1 MCVKNNSDELI
12 SINIAH
18 LSLFCVILPFKSNQA
33 MIDQNFIKLYQESF
47 KAHWNNKAL
56 TDYEDPDELY
66 YSDVAREIARIHII
80 YDKMH
85 IRKGDKIAI
94 VGRNSSKWVMAYMA
108 TITYGAVVVP
118 ILQDFN
124 ANDIHHIVNHSE
136 AVILYVSDFIWE
148 NLEEDKMPELRAVF
162 SLNDYRCICQRDGE
176 TVQKMLK
183 TVDQE
188 FRVRYPNGFNRECVK
203 FASVANSD
211 LILLNY
217 TSGTTG
223 FTKGVMLTANNLAG
237 NVLFALRT
245 GIMNAKTR
253 IVSFLPLAHAYGCAF
268 EFLSPLASGGHI
280 TLLGKIRSP
289 KVLLQAMA
297 EVKPTIILTVP
308 LILEKIYKKQVQPV
322 INQRTI
328 RWALNIPL
336 LDSKIMNTIQKK
348 LVAAFGGEFEQIIVG
363 GAPLNPEVEE
373 FLLKIKFPLTVGYG
387 MTECAPLIS
396 YSYYKEYE
404 PNTCGKILDGME
416 VRIDH
421 KDPQT
426 GVGEICVRGENV
438 MQGYYKNDDAT
449 KTSFD
454 ADGWFHTGD
463 LGTVDENGVI
473 AIRGRS
479 KTMILGPSGQ
489 NIYPEE
495 IEAKLNNMPFVMESL
510 VVDQDGR
517 LVALVYPDYEGVDG
531 SQIRHEDL
539 ETIMEENRNSLNK
552 ELASYSSIAKIVLY
566 PNEFEKTPKKSI
578 KRYLY
583 SNAIK

>member
-1 MCVKNNSDELI
+1 
-12 SINIAH
+12 
-18 LSLFCVILPFKSNQA
+18 
-33 MIDQNFIKLYQESF
+33 MIDQNLIKLYEQSF
-47 KAHWNNKAL
+47 ISHWGNKAL
-56 TDYEDPDELY
+56 TDYEQSEALY
-66 YSDVAREIARIHII
+66 YSDVAKEIARLHII
-80 YDKMH
+80 YEKMH

-94 VGRNSSKWVMAYMA
+94 VGRNSTKWVMAYMA
-108 TITYGAVVVP
+108 AITYGAVVVP

-136 AVILYVSDFIWE
+136 SVLLYVSDFIWE

-162 SLNDYRCICQRDGE
+162 SLNDYRCICQHDGE
-176 TVQKMLK
+176 TVQKMLR

-188 FRVRYPNGFNRECVK
+188 FQQRYPKGFTKEDVK
-203 FASVANSD
+203 YAEVDNSE
-211 LILLNY
+211 LVLLNY

-223 FTKGVMLTANNLAG
+223 FTKGVMLSANNLAG
-237 NVLFALRT
+237 NIMFALRT
-245 GIMNAKTR
+245 GIMNDKTR

-268 EFLSPLASGGHI
+268 EFLSPLAAGGHV

-308 LILEKIYKKQVQPV
+308 LILEKIYKKQVQPI
-322 INQRTI
+322 INQRSI
-328 RWALNIPL
+328 RWALNIPI
-336 LDSKIMNTIQKK
+336 LDNRILSTINKK
-348 LVAAFGGEFEQIIVG
+348 LEAAFGGEFEQVIVG

-396 YSYYKEYE
+396 YSYFSEYKH
-404 PNTCGKILDGME
+404 NTCGKILDGME
-416 VRIDH
+416 VKIDH
-421 KDPQT
+421 KDAQT

-438 MQGYYKNDDAT
+438 MIGYFKNDEAT
-449 KTSFD
+449 NAAFD

-463 LGTVDENGVI
+463 LGTVDENGMI

-510 VVDQDGR
+510 VIENEGR

-531 SQIRHEDL
+531 TQIRQEDL
-539 ETIMEENRNSLNK
+539 ETVMEENRKMLNS
-552 ELASYSSIAKIVLY
+552 ELSSYSSVAKIVLY
-566 PNEFEKTPKKSI
+566 PNEFEKTPKKSV

-583 SNAIK
+583 ANAIK

>member
-1 MCVKNNSDELI
+1 
-12 SINIAH
+12 
-18 LSLFCVILPFKSNQA
+18 
-33 MIDQNFIKLYQESF
+33 MIDQNLIKLYEQSF
-47 KAHWNNKAL
+47 ISHWDNKAL
-56 TDYEDPDELY
+56 TDYGNSGALN
-66 YSDVAREIARIHII
+66 YSDVAKEIARIHII
-80 YDKMH
+80 YEKMH
-85 IRKGDKIAI
+85 IRRGDKIAI
-94 VGRNSSKWVMAYMA
+94 VGRNSTKWVMAYMA

-136 AVILYVSDFIWE
+136 SVVLYVSDFIWE

-162 SLNDYRCICQRDGE
+162 SLDDYRCICQHDGE
-176 TVQKMLK
+176 TVQKMLR
-183 TVDQE
+183 TVDSE
-188 FRVRYPNGFNRECVK
+188 FQQRYPKGFGKADVK
-203 FASVANSD
+203 YAVVDNSE
-211 LILLNY
+211 LVLLNY

-223 FTKGVMLTANNLAG
+223 FTKGVMLSANNLAG

-245 GIMNAKTR
+245 GIMNDKTR

-289 KVLLQAMA
+289 KVLLQAMS

-308 LILEKIYKKQVQPV
+308 LILEKIYKKQVQPI
-322 INQRTI
+322 INQRAI
-328 RWALNIPL
+328 RWALNIPI
-336 LDSKIMNTIQKK
+336 LDSRILSTINKK
-348 LVAAFGGEFEQIIVG
+348 LEAAFGGEFEQVIVG

-396 YSYYKEYE
+396 YSYFKEYVH
-404 PNTCGKILDGME
+404 NTCGKVLDGME
-416 VRIDH
+416 VKIDN

-426 GVGEICVRGENV
+426 EVGEICVRGENV
-438 MQGYYKNDDAT
+438 MLGYFKNDEAT
-449 KTSFD
+449 KVAFD

-463 LGTVDENGVI
+463 LGTVDANGVI

-510 VVDQDGR
+510 VVENDGR

-531 SQIRHEDL
+531 TQIRQEDL
-539 ETIMEENRNSLNK
+539 ETVMEENRKMLNS
-552 ELASYSSIAKIVLY
+552 ELSSYSSVAKIMLY

>member
-1 MCVKNNSDELI
+1 
-12 SINIAH
+12 
-18 LSLFCVILPFKSNQA
+18 
-33 MIDQNFIKLYQESF
+33 MIDQNLIKIYEQSFIS
-47 KAHWNNKAL
+47 HWDNKAL
-56 TDYEDPDELY
+56 TDYGEQDVLLY
-66 YSDVAREIARIHII
+66 ADVAKGVARLHII
-80 YDKMH
+80 YEKMH

-94 VGRNSSKWVMAYMA
+94 VGRNSTKWVMAYMA

-136 AVILYVSDFIWE
+136 AALLFVSDFIWE

-162 SLNDYRCICQRDGE
+162 SLNDYRCICQHDGE
-176 TVQKMLK
+176 TVQKMLL
-183 TVDQE
+183 TVDRE
-188 FRVRYPNGFNRECVK
+188 FNQRYPKGFGREDVK
-203 FASVANSD
+203 YAEVDNSE
-211 LILLNY
+211 LVLLNY

-223 FTKGVMLTANNLAG
+223 FTKGVMISANNLAG
-237 NVLFALRT
+237 NVLFALHT
-245 GIMNAKTR
+245 GIMNDRTR

-268 EFLSPLASGGHI
+268 EFLSPLASGGFV
-280 TLLGKIRSP
+280 TLLGKVRSP
-289 KVLLQAMA
+289 KVLLQAMS

-322 INQRTI
+322 LNQRAV
-328 RWALNIPL
+328 RWALNVPI
-336 LDSKIMNTIQKK
+336 LDHRILGTINKK
-348 LVAAFGGEFEQIIVG
+348 LEAAFGGEFEQVIVG

-396 YSYYKEYE
+396 YSYYKEYV
-404 PNTCGKILDGME
+404 PGTCGKVLEGMA
-416 VRIDH
+416 VKIDN
-421 KDPQT
+421 KDPLT
-426 GVGEICVRGENV
+426 GVGEVCVRGENV
-438 MQGYYKNDDAT
+438 MLGYYKNEDAT
-449 KTSFD
+449 KAAFD

-473 AIRGRS
+473 AIRGRC

-510 VVDQDGR
+510 VVEKEGR

-531 SQIRHEDL
+531 SQIRQEDL
-539 ETIMEENRNSLNK
+539 ETVMDENRKLLNS
-552 ELASYSSIAKIVLY
+552 ELASYSSVTKIVLY

-583 SNAIK
+583 SNAIQ

>member
-1 MCVKNNSDELI
+1 
-12 SINIAH
+12 
-18 LSLFCVILPFKSNQA
+18 
-33 MIDQNFIKLYQESF
+33 MIDQNLIKLYEQSF
-47 KAHWNNKAL
+47 ISHWDNKAL
-56 TDYEDPDELY
+56 TDYGNSGALN
-66 YSDVAREIARIHII
+66 YSDVAKEIARIHII
-80 YDKMH
+80 YEKMH
-85 IRKGDKIAI
+85 IRRGDKIAI
-94 VGRNSSKWVMAYMA
+94 VGRNSTKWVMAYMA

-136 AVILYVSDFIWE
+136 SVVLYVSDFIWE

-162 SLNDYRCICQRDGE
+162 SLDDYRCICQHDGE
-176 TVQKMLK
+176 TVQKMLR
-183 TVDQE
+183 TVDSE
-188 FRVRYPNGFNRECVK
+188 FQQRYPKGFGKADVK
-203 FASVANSD
+203 YAAVDNSE
-211 LILLNY
+211 LVLLNY

-223 FTKGVMLTANNLAG
+223 FTKGVMLSANNLAG

-245 GIMNAKTR
+245 GIMNDKTR

-289 KVLLQAMA
+289 KVLLQAMS

-308 LILEKIYKKQVQPV
+308 LILEKIYKKQVQPI
-322 INQRTI
+322 INQRAI
-328 RWALNIPL
+328 RWALNIPI
-336 LDSKIMNTIQKK
+336 LDSRILSTINKK
-348 LVAAFGGEFEQIIVG
+348 LEAAFGGEFEQVIVG

-396 YSYYKEYE
+396 YSYFKEYVH
-404 PNTCGKILDGME
+404 NTCGKVLDGME
-416 VRIDH
+416 VKIDN

-426 GVGEICVRGENV
+426 EVGEICVRGENV
-438 MQGYYKNDDAT
+438 MLGYFKNDEAT
-449 KTSFD
+449 KVAFD

-463 LGTVDENGVI
+463 LGTVDANGVI

-510 VVDQDGR
+510 VVENDGR

-531 SQIRHEDL
+531 TQIRQEDL
-539 ETIMEENRNSLNK
+539 ETVMEENRKMLNS
-552 ELASYSSIAKIVLY
+552 ELSSYSSVAKIMLY

>member
-1 MCVKNNSDELI
+1 
-12 SINIAH
+12 
-18 LSLFCVILPFKSNQA
+18 
-33 MIDQNFIKLYQESF
+33 MIDQNLIKLYEQSF
-47 KAHWNNKAL
+47 TSHWDNKAL
-56 TDYEDPDELY
+56 TDYGNSEALC
-66 YSDVAREIARIHII
+66 YSDVAKEIARIHII
-80 YDKMH
+80 YEKMH

-94 VGRNSSKWVMAYMA
+94 VGRNSTKWVMAYMA

-136 AVILYVSDFIWE
+136 SVVLYVSDFIWE

-162 SLNDYRCICQRDGE
+162 SLDDYRCICQHDGE
-176 TVQKMLK
+176 TVQKMLRA
-183 TVDQE
+183 VDSE
-188 FRVRYPNGFNRECVK
+188 FQQRYPKGFGKADVK
-203 FASVANSD
+203 YAEVDNSG
-211 LILLNY
+211 LVLLNY

-223 FTKGVMLTANNLAG
+223 FTKGVMLSANNLAG
-237 NVLFALRT
+237 NIMFALRT
-245 GIMNAKTR
+245 GIMNDKTR

-268 EFLSPLASGGHI
+268 EFLSPLASGGHV

-289 KVLLQAMA
+289 KVLLQAMS

-308 LILEKIYKKQVQPV
+308 LILEKIYKKQVQPI
-322 INQRTI
+322 INQRAI
-328 RWALNIPL
+328 RWALNIPI
-336 LDSKIMNTIQKK
+336 LDSRILSTINKK
-348 LVAAFGGEFEQIIVG
+348 LEAAFGGEFEQVIVG

-396 YSYYKEYE
+396 YSYFKEYIH
-404 PNTCGKILDGME
+404 NTCGKILDGME
-416 VRIDH
+416 VKIDN

-426 GVGEICVRGENV
+426 EVGEICVRGENV
-438 MQGYYKNDDAT
+438 MLGYYKNEEAT
-449 KTSFD
+449 KAAFD
-454 ADGWFHTGD
+454 TDGWFHTGD
-463 LGTVDENGVI
+463 LGTVDSNGVI
-473 AIRGRS
+473 AIRGRC

-510 VVDQDGR
+510 VVENDGR

-531 SQIRHEDL
+531 TQIRQEDL
-539 ETIMEENRNSLNK
+539 ETVMEENRKMLNSG
-552 ELASYSSIAKIVLY
+552 LASYSSVAKIMLY

>member
-1 MCVKNNSDELI
+1 
-12 SINIAH
+12 
-18 LSLFCVILPFKSNQA
+18 
-33 MIDQNFIKLYQESF
+33 MIDQNLIKIYEQSFIS
-47 KAHWNNKAL
+47 HWDNKAL
-56 TDYEDPDELY
+56 TDYGEPQILC
-66 YSDVAREIARIHII
+66 YSDVAKEIARLHII
-80 YDKMH
+80 YEKMH

-94 VGRNSSKWVMAYMA
+94 VGRNSTKWVMAYMA

-136 AVILYVSDFIWE
+136 SVLLFVSDFIWE

-162 SLNDYRCICQRDGE
+162 SLNDYRCICQHDGE
-176 TVQKMLK
+176 TVQKMLL
-183 TVDQE
+183 TVNQE
-188 FRVRYPNGFNRECVK
+188 FRQRYPKGFSREDVK
-203 FASVANSD
+203 YAEVDNAE
-211 LILLNY
+211 LVLLNY

-223 FTKGVMLTANNLAG
+223 FTKGVMLSANNLAG
-237 NVLFALRT
+237 NVMFALHT
-245 GIMNAKTR
+245 GIMNDKTR

-268 EFLSPLASGGHI
+268 EFLSPLAAGGHV

-289 KVLLQAMA
+289 KVLLQAMS

-322 INQRTI
+322 LNQRAV
-328 RWALNIPL
+328 RWALNIPI
-336 LDSKIMNTIQKK
+336 LDHRILGTINKR
-348 LVAAFGGEFEQIIVG
+348 LEAAFGGEFEQVIVG
-363 GAPLNPEVEE
+363 GAPLNPEVEN

-396 YSYYKEYE
+396 YSYYKEYI
-404 PNTCGKILDGME
+404 PNTCGKVLEGME
-416 VRIDH
+416 IKLDN

-438 MQGYYKNDDAT
+438 MLGYYKNEDAT
-449 KTSFD
+449 KTVFD
-454 ADGWFHTGD
+454 DGNWFHTGD
-463 LGTVDENGVI
+463 LGTVDDNGVI
-473 AIRGRS
+473 AIRGRC

-510 VVDQDGR
+510 VVEKDGR

-531 SQIRHEDL
+531 SQIRQEDL
-539 ETIMEENRNSLNK
+539 ETVMEENRKLLNS
-552 ELASYSSIAKIVLY
+552 ELASYSSVVKIVLY

-583 SNAIK
+583 PNSIK

>member
-1 MCVKNNSDELI
+1 
-12 SINIAH
+12 
-18 LSLFCVILPFKSNQA
+18 
-33 MIDQNFIKLYQESF
+33 
-47 KAHWNNKAL
+47 
-56 TDYEDPDELY
+56 
-66 YSDVAREIARIHII
+66 
-80 YDKMH
+80 
-85 IRKGDKIAI
+85 
-94 VGRNSSKWVMAYMA
+94 MAYMA

-136 AVILYVSDFIWE
+136 SVVLYVSDFIWE

-162 SLNDYRCICQRDGE
+162 SLDDYRCICQHDGE
-176 TVQKMLK
+176 TVQKMLR
-183 TVDQE
+183 TVDSE
-188 FRVRYPNGFNRECVK
+188 FRQRYPKGFGKTDVK
-203 FASVANSD
+203 YADVDNSE
-211 LILLNY
+211 LVLLNY

-223 FTKGVMLTANNLAG
+223 FTKGVMLSANNLAG
-237 NVLFALRT
+237 NVMFALRT
-245 GIMNAKTR
+245 GIMNDKTR

-289 KVLLQAMA
+289 KVLLQAMS

-308 LILEKIYKKQVQPV
+308 LILEKIYKKQVQPI

-328 RWALNIPL
+328 RWALNIPI
-336 LDSKIMNTIQKK
+336 LDNRILSTINKK
-348 LVAAFGGEFEQIIVG
+348 LEAAFGGEFEQIIVG

-396 YSYYKEYE
+396 YSYFQEYIH
-404 PNTCGKILDGME
+404 NTCGKILDGME
-416 VRIDH
+416 VKIDN
-421 KDPQT
+421 KDLQT

-438 MQGYYKNDDAT
+438 MLGYYKNEEAT
-449 KTSFD
+449 KAAFD

-463 LGTVDENGVI
+463 LGTVDSNGVI
-473 AIRGRS
+473 AIRGRC

-510 VVDQDGR
+510 VVENDGR
-517 LVALVYPDYEGVDG
+517 LEALVYPDYEGVDG
-531 SQIRHEDL
+531 TQIRQEDL
-539 ETIMEENRNSLNK
+539 ETVMEENRKMLNS
-552 ELASYSSIAKIVLY
+552 ELASYSSVAKIMLY

-583 SNAIK
+583 SNTIK

>member
-1 MCVKNNSDELI
+1 
-12 SINIAH
+12 
-18 LSLFCVILPFKSNQA
+18 
-33 MIDQNFIKLYQESF
+33 MIEQNLIKLYEESF
-47 KAHWNNKAL
+47 KTHWANKAL
-56 TDYEDPDELY
+56 TDYDSPDTLF
-66 YSDVAREIARIHII
+66 YSDVAKEIARLHII
-80 YDKMH
+80 YDKM
-85 IRKGDKIAI
+85 RVKKGDKIAI

-136 AVILYVSDFIWE
+136 SVILYVSDFIWE

-162 SLNDYRCICQRDGE
+162 SLDDYRCICQHDGE
-176 TVQKMLK
+176 TVQKMLR
-183 TVDQE
+183 TVDLE
-188 FRVRYPNGFNRECVK
+188 FQQRYPNGFGKGDVRYAAVD
-203 FASVANSD
+203 NSE
-211 LILLNY
+211 LVLLNY

-223 FTKGVMLTANNLAG
+223 FTKGVMLSANNLAG

-245 GIMNAKTR
+245 GIINDQTR

-268 EFLSPLASGGHI
+268 EFLSPLAAGGFVM
-280 TLLGKIRSP
+280 LLGKVRSP
-289 KVLLQAMA
+289 KVFLQAMV
-297 EVKPTIILTVP
+297 EVKPTVIITVP
-308 LILEKIYKKQVQPV
+308 LILEKIYKKQVQP
-322 INQRTI
+322 ILNQRAI
-328 RWALNIPL
+328 RWALNIPI
-336 LDSKIMNTIQKK
+336 LDNRILSTINKK
-348 LVAAFGGEFEQIIVG
+348 LEAAFGGAFEQVVVG
-363 GAPLNPEVEE
+363 GAPLNPEVEA

-396 YSYYKEYE
+396 YSYYKEYISG
-404 PNTCGKILDGME
+404 TCGKILDGMD
-416 VRIDH
+416 IKLDN
-421 KDPQT
+421 KDSLT

-438 MQGYYKNDDAT
+438 MLGYYKNDEAT
-449 KTSFD
+449 EAAFD
-454 ADGWFHTGD
+454 KEGWFHTGD
-463 LGTVDENGVI
+463 LGTVDENGVV
-473 AIRGRS
+473 AIRGRC

-510 VVDQDGR
+510 VVESNGR

-531 SQIRHEDL
+531 TQIRQEDL
-539 ETIMEENRNSLNK
+539 ETVMEENRKALNS
-552 ELASYSSIAKIVLY
+552 ELASYSSVAKIMLY

>member
-1 MCVKNNSDELI
+1 
-12 SINIAH
+12 
-18 LSLFCVILPFKSNQA
+18 
-33 MIDQNFIKLYQESF
+33 MIDQNLIKLYEQSF
-47 KAHWNNKAL
+47 ISHWDNKAL
-56 TDYEDPDELY
+56 ADYGNVEALC
-66 YSDVAREIARIHII
+66 YSDVAKEIARIHII
-80 YDKMH
+80 YEKMH

-94 VGRNSSKWVMAYMA
+94 VGRNSTKWVMAYMA

-136 AVILYVSDFIWE
+136 SVVLYVSDFIWE

-162 SLNDYRCICQRDGE
+162 SLDDYRCICQHDGE
-176 TVQKMLK
+176 TVQKMLR
-183 TVDQE
+183 TVDSE
-188 FRVRYPNGFNRECVK
+188 FRQRYPKGFGKTDVK
-203 FASVANSD
+203 YADVDNSE
-211 LILLNY
+211 LVLLNY

-223 FTKGVMLTANNLAG
+223 FTKGVMLSANNLAG
-237 NVLFALRT
+237 NVMFALRT
-245 GIMNAKTR
+245 GIMNDKTR

-289 KVLLQAMA
+289 KVLLQAMS

-308 LILEKIYKKQVQPV
+308 LILEKIYKKQVQPI

-328 RWALNIPL
+328 RWALNIPI
-336 LDSKIMNTIQKK
+336 LDNRILSTINKK
-348 LVAAFGGEFEQIIVG
+348 LEAAFGGEFEQIIVG

-396 YSYYKEYE
+396 YSYFQEYIH
-404 PNTCGKILDGME
+404 NTCGKILDGME
-416 VRIDH
+416 VKIDN
-421 KDPQT
+421 KDLQT

-438 MQGYYKNDDAT
+438 MLGYYKNEEAT
-449 KTSFD
+449 KAAFD

-463 LGTVDENGVI
+463 LGTVDSNGVI
-473 AIRGRS
+473 AIRGRC

-510 VVDQDGR
+510 VVENDGR
-517 LVALVYPDYEGVDG
+517 LEALVYPDYEGVDG
-531 SQIRHEDL
+531 TQIRQEDL
-539 ETIMEENRNSLNK
+539 ETVMEENRKMLNS
-552 ELASYSSIAKIVLY
+552 ELASYSSVAKIMLY

-583 SNAIK
+583 SNTIK